1 MDISNTRLKELL
13 DKYLDGTASAEEISE
28 VDAWYASFA
37 SHKGVT
43 EQLNADQQVA
53 LEQLLFS
60 RIHREIS
67 QAEAPL
73 RVLRPRARYWWA
85 AASVAVLLAAGG
97 VYYAVNRTTEQRVG
111 GNMITATAEK
121 GSIRKITLPDSSI
134 IWLNADSKIRYAQQN
149 GREIWLEGE
158 GYFEIAPRQE
168 EGFLVH
174 TGQLDVQVLGTSFNI
189 DAYAPA
195 DSITVT
201 VSSGKVAV
209 RTEKHADV
217 AIAANQQAVYKATAD
232 RINKYDI
239 SAADFGAWRE
249 GLLVFKNA
257 SFESIARTL
266 ERRYKVHIRF
276 DGQKTASALLS
287 ARFGKDEP
295 IKDILRMLCDIY
307 GFNYRQE
314 PGSEEYLVYDAQ
326 PHH

>member
-28 VDAWYASFA
+28 VDAWYGSFG
-37 SHKGVT
+37 SHKGIT
-43 EQLNADQQVA
+43 EQLSADQRVA

-67 QAEAPL
+67 QTQAPL
-73 RVLRPRARYWWA
+73 RVVRSRARYWWA
-85 AASVAVLLAAGG
+85 AASVAVLLIAGG
-97 VYYAVNRTTEQRVG
+97 VYYTVNRTSEQG
-111 GNMITATAEK
+111 IAGTMITEMAEQ
-121 GSIRKITLPDSSI
+121 GNIRKITLPDSSI

-168 EGFLVH
+168 QGFLVH

-189 DAYAPA
+189 NAYAPG

-209 RTEKHADV
+209 KTEQNTDV
-217 AIAANQQAVYKATAD
+217 AVTANQQAVYKAAAD
-232 RINKYDI
+232 KINRYDI
-239 SAADFGAWRE
+239 SAADSGAWRE

-266 ERRYKVHIRF
+266 ERRYKAHIRF

>member
-13 DKYLDGTASAEEISE
+13 DKYLEGTASAEEISE
-28 VDAWYASFA
+28 VDAWYASFGT
-37 SHKGVT
+37 HKGFT
-43 EQLNADQQVA
+43 EQLSADQRVA

-73 RVLRPRARYWWA
+73 RVVRSRARYWWA
-85 AASVAVLLAAGG
+85 AASIAVLLAAGG
-97 VYYAVNRTTEQRVG
+97 VYYAINRSTASVSAG
-111 GNMITATAEK
+111 MMITETAEK

-134 IWLNADSKIRYAQQN
+134 IWLNADSKIRYAKQY

-174 TGQLDVQVLGTSFNI
+174 TGQLDVQVLGTSFNV

-195 DSITVT
+195 DSVTVT

-209 RTEKHADV
+209 RTEKNTDV
-217 AIAANQQAVYKATAD
+217 AVGADQQAVYQATAGK
-232 RINKYDI
+232 INRYDI
-239 SAADFGAWRE
+239 SAADFGVWRE

-266 ERRYKVHIRF
+266 ERRYKAHISF

-295 IKDILRMLCDIY
+295 LKDILRMLCDIY

-314 PGSEEYLVYDAQ
+314 PGCEEYLVYDAQ